1 MFPYLAVPFMASFL
15 QSAGQR
21 TKNWLFGSRVRPR
34 PGSVLHCAL
43 NVVLDHSGVYVDRD
57 HIAELEG
64 EGAIRCI
71 KPTTFLVSSFM
82 RGTKIY
88 VACDQ
93 KTGVVLGGLD
103 IAKRASDM
111 AGGERNYNLLLD
123 NCHQFSSGCIT
134 GNFENAD
141 NFFTFLED
149 TIRKDLNWGEPIAWL
164 VWDYEAEDEASDDGL
179 DEQLEAACSGL
190 DYELLGEHN
199 IARQS
204 SMRGQLHEE
213 LRTWHQQAANEMR
226 EKFAPHFVALEQAEA
241 ALAAGNSSR
250 EEIQNDLEQFSAADT
265 QADVGFWKK
274 ELAQHGTDNLNAV
287 RMALHAHWRKS
298 LEQQQNAYYMNEL
311 ARRRA
316 ELRKELDGRL
326 IAMRSIAEVAG
337 ELGMEP
343 SLLWDQSKGIGVK
356 TDLKTLQRWADYL
369 KNNEGVRKLCDLLG
383 RMRRYSESQ
392 RMELIKTSKT
402 YHVSIPDIEA
412 KSEIVGLTQGRD
424 LVHILP
430 QELALLADEDTEI
443 LFDLK
448 FAEARLMSFDHA
460 GMIEKSYE
468 REHEEM
474 AQVAEQDKL
483 GPMIICVD
491 TSGSMSGEPES
502 VAKAITLA
510 LAMKSMEQKRDCY
523 LISFSTGIE
532 TRDLS
537 TQRGLAELLDF
548 LQSSFGGGTDSAPA
562 LHHAIEKMT
571 EESYA
576 RADLLMISDF
586 GMPEITPALRKKMD
600 EARQRE
606 CKFFALNIGL
616 AEGEAF
622 QHQHFDAEWQYNPAT
637 MGVIELNGIVD
648 AI

>member
-1 MFPYLAVPFMASFL
+1 MNPILGVSLLASFL

-21 TKNWLFGSRVRPR
+21 TKNWLFGSRVHPR

-43 NVVLDHSGVYVDRD
+43 VGFLEHSGVFVDRD

-64 EGAIRCI
+64 KGAIRCI
-71 KPTTFLVSSFM
+71 NPPTFLSSSFM
-82 RGTKIY
+82 RGTRIY

-93 KTGVVLGGLD
+93 KTGVVLGRHD
-103 IAKRASDM
+103 IAERAWDM
-111 AGGERNYNLLLD
+111 EGEGRDYNIILD

-134 GNFENAD
+134 GKFENPD
-141 NFFTFLED
+141 NPFNFLED
-149 TIRKDLNWGEPIAWL
+149 TICKELNWGQPISWL
-164 VWDYEAEDEASDDGL
+164 VWDHEVEDEASEDGL
-179 DEQLEAACSGL
+179 DEQLETACSGL

-199 IARQS
+199 IARQG

-213 LRTWHQQAANEMR
+213 LRSWHQQVANEMR

-241 ALAAGNSSR
+241 SLAAGNSTR
-250 EEIQNDLEQFSAADT
+250 EEIQNDLEQFRAAD
-265 QADVGFWKK
+265 AKVDVGFWEK
-274 ELAQHGTDNLNAV
+274 ELAQHGTDELVAV

-298 LEQQQNAYYMNEL
+298 LEQQQNAYYLNEL

-326 IAMRSIAEVAG
+326 VAMQSIAEVAS

-343 SLLWDQSKGIGVK
+343 GLLWDQSKGIGVK

-402 YHVSIPDIEA
+402 YHVCIPDIEA

-430 QELALLADEDTEI
+430 QELALFADEDTEI

-448 FAEARLMSFDHA
+448 FAEAHLMSFGHA

-548 LQSSFGGGTDSAPA
+548 LQSSFGGGTDGAPA
-562 LHHAIEKMT
+562 LHHAIEKMA

-586 GMPEITPALRKKMD
+586 GMPEITPALRKKMA
-600 EARQRE
+600 EARQLE
-606 CKFFALNIGL
+606 CKFFALNIG
-616 AEGEAF
+616 AVEGESF
-622 QHQHFDAEWQYNPAT
+622 QHKDFDAEWQYNPAT
-637 MGVIELNGIVD
+637 IGVIELYGIVD